1 MRNMTEEAKKDINIS
16 NILEE
21 IGKKISLSRKGS
33 RKKID
38 SISRTLKISSQY
50 LLAIEDGD
58 INKLPSR
65 VYLKGFI
72 KSYAEYFN
80 ADISRELELLDTHF
94 KQLETRDT
102 PEKVNSKIF
111 ESMPNQKVFIF
122 TLTIFVVIFYLWDN
136 YKKSIDLSLKDLNIK
151 ENDFSEE
158 FVKKEKNN
166 LEENITDLE
175 EKNNL
180 EENITDLE
188 ENNNLEENLKMEK
201 EKINEGEVLA
211 EKKVLYDDTML
222 LNNLLGV
229 KNKLKIIFL
238 DKTWIQIKAVN
249 GSIIKS
255 GIFENGEVIFLEK
268 DEENNDFYIDTGNA
282 GGFKLIFEDKE
293 LPILGEI
300 GSVKKNISLVKKIK
314 EVEN

>member
-1 MRNMTEEAKKDINIS
+1 MTEEAKKDINIS

-80 ADISRELELLDTHF
+80 ADISRELELLDIHF
-94 KQLETRDT
+94 NQLDRKVT

-111 ESMPNQKVFIF
+111 ESMPNQKVFIV
-122 TLTIFVVIFYLWDN
+122 TLIIFGVIFFLWDN
-136 YKKSIDLSLKDLNIK
+136 YKKSIDLSLENLDIKNNDSSKEFIK
-151 ENDFSEE
+151 E
-158 FVKKEKNN
+158 V
-166 LEENITDLE
+166 NIT
-175 EKNNL
+175 NL
-180 EENITDLE
+180 KK
-188 ENNNLEENLKMEK
+188 NNNLEENLKMEE

>member
-175 EKNNL
+175 E
-180 EENITDLE
+180 
-188 ENNNLEENLKMEK
+188 NNNLEENLKMEK

>member
-1 MRNMTEEAKKDINIS
+1 MSNMTEEVKKDINIS

-65 VYLKGFI
+65 FYLKGFI

-80 ADISRELELLDTHF
+80 ADISRELELLDIHF
-94 KQLETRDT
+94 NQLDRKVT

-158 FVKKEKNN
+158 FVKK
-166 LEENITDLE
+166 

-300 GSVKKNISLVKKIK
+300 GSVKKNISLVKQIK
-314 EVEN
+314 EIEN

>member
-1 MRNMTEEAKKDINIS
+1 MSNMTEEVKKDINIS

-80 ADISRELELLDTHF
+80 ADISRELELLDIHF
-94 KQLETRDT
+94 NQLDRKVT
-102 PEKVNSKIF
+102 PEKVNSKIL

-166 LEENITDLE
+166 I
-175 EKNNL
+175 

-300 GSVKKNISLVKKIK
+300 GSVKKNISLVKQIK
-314 EVEN
+314 EIEN

>member
-1 MRNMTEEAKKDINIS
+1 MTEEAKTDINIS

-80 ADISRELELLDTHF
+80 ADISRELELLDIHF
-94 KQLETRDT
+94 NQLDRKVT

-158 FVKKEKNN
+158 FVKK
-166 LEENITDLE
+166 

-300 GSVKKNISLVKKIK
+300 GSVKKNISLVKQIK
-314 EVEN
+314 EIEN

>member
-1 MRNMTEEAKKDINIS
+1 MSNMTEEVKKDINIS

-80 ADISRELELLDTHF
+80 ADISRELELLDIHF
-94 KQLETRDT
+94 NQLDRKVT

-166 LEENITDLE
+166 I
-175 EKNNL
+175 

-300 GSVKKNISLVKKIK
+300 GSVKKNISLVKQIK
-314 EVEN
+314 EIEN